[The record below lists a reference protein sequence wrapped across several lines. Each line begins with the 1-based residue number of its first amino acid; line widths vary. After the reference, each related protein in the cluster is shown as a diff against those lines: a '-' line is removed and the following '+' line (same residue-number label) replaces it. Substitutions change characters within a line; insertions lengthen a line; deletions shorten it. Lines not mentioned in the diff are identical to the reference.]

1 MVDVFCMRYDIS
13 LAINNVLLQNCVLK
27 IKEEQIIWTKIKM

>member
-13 LAINNVLLQNCVLK
+13 VVINNVLLQNCVLK
-27 IKEEQIIWTKIKM
+27 IQKEQTVWTKIKL